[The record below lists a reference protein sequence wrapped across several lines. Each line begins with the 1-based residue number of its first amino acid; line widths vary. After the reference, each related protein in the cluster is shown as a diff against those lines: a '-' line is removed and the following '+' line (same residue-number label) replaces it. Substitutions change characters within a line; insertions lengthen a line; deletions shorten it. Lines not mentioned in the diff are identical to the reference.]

1 VFSAVLVRDEEQ
13 VGARQQQEHLPGQE
27 WWVLLFI
34 FLFLLSAAP
43 SLHYPIA
50 PQGVF
55 TAWVAPW
62 CSILFICSSIRAYF
76 VASATPLLTGFAQS
90 CTGCFCRILLLEKH
104 KNIWSV
110 LIPTKKNLTAK
121 NCKNAFMA
129 IMRVFLY
136 LLVKVS
142 FSVSGLNTITSNA
155 K

>member
-1 VFSAVLVRDEEQ
+1 MFSAVLVRDEEQRAAQ

-90 CTGCFCRILLLEKH
+90 CTGCFCRILQLEKH
-104 KNIWSV
+104 KMISLSPNQ
-110 LIPTKKNLTAK
+110 KKVQLLKTVKFFYDNYEGFSLFD
-121 NCKNAFMA
+121 CKGL
-129 IMRVFLY
+129 FLGFRTQY
-136 LLVKVS
+136 D
-142 FSVSGLNTITSNA
+142 
-155 K
+155 